1 MTKCIF
7 CDKPADRNIEY
18 FTLDVCKRCH
28 IQLGLNRLKNVDA
41 PSDEYIQS
49 LVSESDK
56 VYVDALNV
64 YATLFP
70 RKLAPDLFGIFFANL
85 NDEEMDDIFIISMIL
100 AARAIWLFGKKKQK
114 KRLSPMKIHALHV
127 LGNFVDIAMIG
138 KITEAN
144 RDLDLDEEI
153 NLLRIER
160 GIDHSVIEILRNLN
174 GYDDGTLR
182 NYIIETIHLIRTS
195 ESFR

>member
-1 MTKCIF
+1 MKKCIF
-7 CDKPADRNIEY
+7 CDKPADRNFEY

-28 IQLGLNRLKNVDA
+28 VQLGLNRLKNVDA
-41 PSDEYIQS
+41 PSDGYMQALI
-49 LVSESDK
+49 SESDK

-85 NDEEMDDIFIISMIL
+85 DDEEMDDIFIISMIL

-114 KRLSPMKIHALHV
+114 KKLNPTKIHALHV

-144 RDLDLDEEI
+144 RDLDEEI

-160 GIDHSVIEILRNLN
+160 GIDHSVIEILRNLK

-182 NYIIETIHLIRTS
+182 NYIIETIHLLRTS
-195 ESFR
+195 ELFG